1 MLKNR
6 TYFIG
11 IISNW
16 CIFPLF
22 YELNVLRSIL
32 LILKLCLKKYKKC
45 LSNEEIVRNLILR
58 NSFLDIRNKHVKAY
72 CKHKRIFLFLAI
84 YLVA

>member
-1 MLKNR
+1 MLQN
-6 TYFIG
+6 
-11 IISNW
+11 
-16 CIFPLF
+16 IFQ
-22 YELNVLRSIL
+22 
-32 LILKLCLKKYKKC
+32 KH
-45 LSNEEIVRNLILR
+45 LSNAEIVRSLSVR